1 MANEEL
7 YFFKGGMPTSSSDT
21 IPAMLTPGEFVVNAR
36 SSSKNA
42 SLLHAINTGKDV
54 EGFANGGTVGYYA
67 GGKTGGGGKTS
78 SLLLQAAITFNNGTS
93 RFDAAISRMNRPDGG
108 SNNNNQ
114 INIAKS
120 SFEELSRILKTEI
133 KIGSGPI
140 DKFNNAVTQ
149 FGTNLTGFNS
159 GFSSSLEK
167 FKTYADELNAAIS
180 RIPGT
185 LNLQIIGNLNASLNV
200 SFDVN
205 SVYMAVTDATTSLK
219 GWITSEISRQI
230 TDEMA

>member
-1 MANEEL
+1 
-7 YFFKGGMPTSSSDT
+7 
-21 IPAMLTPGEFVVNAR
+21 MLTPGEFVVNAR
-36 SSSKNA
+36 QSSKNA
-42 SLLHAINTGKDV
+42 SLLHAINSGEDIQ
-54 EGFANGGTVGYYA
+54 GFANGGPVGYYS
-67 GGKTGGGGKTS
+67 GGKTNASGPSTRFM
-78 SLLLQAAITFNNGTS
+78 QAATTFNNGTS
-93 RFDAAISRMNRPDGG
+93 RFDAAISRMNKPNDR

-114 INIAKS
+114 IDIAKS

-149 FGTNLTGFNS
+149 FGTNSTGFNS